1 MWKKPPIPLVM
12 NVFLFNC
19 TNPEQLLEK
28 NYKPEVVQMGPYR
41 FK

>member
-12 NVFLFNC
+12 SAFLFNY
-19 TNPEQLLEK
+19 TKPDQLLKK